1 MQINHTTNNP
11 AHMLDVVISNQNL
24 ENDAALAR
32 VLKVA
37 APVISK
43 VRNNVLP
50 VGPTLLVKL
59 HEATGMTTREIKAL
73 AGIEQ
78 Y

>member
-1 MQINHTTNNP
+1 MQINHPTYNP

-24 ENDAALAR
+24 KNDAALAR
-32 VLKVA
+32 ALKVA

-50 VGPTLLVKL
+50 VGSTLLVRL
-59 HEATGMTTREIKAL
+59 HEATGMTTKEIKAL
-73 AGIEQ
+73 AGI
-78 Y
+78 